1 VIERIALHNIR
12 SWSTGEVALGPGPQL
27 LWGSNGAGKTTI
39 VEACLV
45 AATGRSHRAGAL
57 RELLADGAP
66 NGSLTLTVADN
77 DAPAG
82 DPLARSTL
90 SVELSRDDRARHLV
104 DGTSRRSSALSARL
118 RVATFVPEETA
129 LVSGGPA
136 LRRGALDRIA
146 TQWRTGYHDA
156 TTRYERALRQRNH
169 LLKEAQADESAA
181 RALTTELDPWTALL
195 IGAGTEIIEGRL
207 ALLDALT
214 APLAAAH
221 REVAPDEPP
230 LSVAYHS
237 REGYTQGATREEI
250 TARFSAALRDTATNE
265 IYQGHTLVGPHRDD
279 ATFFVGGRDMADV
292 ASRGQQR
299 SVLLALLFAEIELL
313 VDEKG
318 RPPVLLLDDA
328 FSELDPE
335 RREHLVR
342 RIAATPQ
349 TIITTTTPAD
359 LPPALVASAAITEIR
374 RGANG
379 SEAQSVVNHG

>member
-1 VIERIALHNIR
+1 
-12 SWSTGEVALGPGPQL
+12 
-27 LWGSNGAGKTTI
+27 
-39 VEACLV
+39 
-45 AATGRSHRAGAL
+45 
-57 RELLADGAP
+57 
-66 NGSLTLTVADN
+66 
-77 DAPAG
+77 
-82 DPLARSTL
+82 
-90 SVELSRDDRARHLV
+90 
-104 DGTSRRSSALSARL
+104 
-118 RVATFVPEETA
+118 
-129 LVSGGPA
+129 
-136 LRRGALDRIA
+136 
-146 TQWRTGYHDA
+146 
-156 TTRYERALRQRNH
+156 
-169 LLKEAQADESAA
+169 
-181 RALTTELDPWTALL
+181 
-195 IGAGTEIIEGRL
+195 
-207 ALLDALT
+207 
-214 APLAAAH
+214 
-221 REVAPDEPP
+221 
-230 LSVAYHS
+230 
-237 REGYTQGATREEI
+237 
-250 TARFSAALRDTATNE
+250 LRDTATNE

-349 TIITTTTPAD
+349 TIITTTTLAD

>member
-1 VIERIALHNIR
+1 MIERIALRSIR
-12 SWSTGEVALGPGPQL
+12 SWSAGELALSSGPQL

-39 VEACLV
+39 VESCLV

-66 NGSLTLTVADN
+66 VGALDVTVADH
-77 DAPAG
+77 DAPVG
-82 DPLARSTL
+82 DPLARSRL
-90 SVELSRDDRARHLV
+90 SIELSRDDRTRHLV
-104 DGTSRRSSALSARL
+104 DGISRRSSALAARL
-118 RVATFVPEETA
+118 RVATFVPEETS

-146 TQWRTGYHDA
+146 TQWRAGYRDA
-156 TTRYERALRQRNH
+156 TTHYERALRQRNH
-169 LLKEAQADESAA
+169 LLKSAEADEAAAHTLSA
-181 RALTTELDPWTALL
+181 ELEPWSELL
-195 IGAGTEIIEGRL
+195 VAAGAEIIEGRL
-207 ALLDALT
+207 ALIDAIA

-221 REVAPDEPP
+221 REIAPDEPP
-230 LSVAYHS
+230 LSVAYRS
-237 REGYTQGATREEI
+237 RESYQQGATREEI
-250 TARFSAALRDTATNE
+250 AGKLSAALRSTATTE

-299 SVLLALLFAEIELL
+299 SVLLSLLFAEIDLL

-335 RREHLVR
+335 RRDHLVR
-342 RIAATPQ
+342 RIATAPQ
-349 TIITTTTPAD
+349 TIITTTTLAD
-359 LPPALVASAAITEIR
+359 LPPALVAGAAVTEIV
-374 RGANG
+374 RGRNG
-379 SEAQSVVNHG
+379 SEARGAVEHG